1 MKKIILTL
9 MLFLSI
15 ATSAF
20 AIDVVPNAV
29 SLNCAN
35 TFGVYQVDHAIVIYD
50 KPDEKATIKQKIVW
64 TSENVIPKSLSLA
77 DLFVVYI
84 QKKDLALMA
93 VTDET
98 DDWVEV
104 IYNNRT
110 GEKGW
115 IKKDDPY
122 KFNTWVNFY
131 NMYGKKYGLVILNGA
146 PETVYSMYGTPEE
159 KQKVI
164 STINRP
170 ELINLNIIR
179 GNWMLVTVL
188 DSDQTPKTGYV
199 RWRSDD
205 GVKYLFPNLQN
216 NAQ

>member
-1 MKKIILTL
+1 

-20 AIDVVPNAV
+20 ALDVVPNTV
-29 SLNCAN
+29 SLNYTN
-35 TFGVYQVDHAIVIYD
+35 TFGIYQVDHAIAIYD

>member
-20 AIDVVPNAV
+20 ALDVVPNTV
-29 SLNCAN
+29 SLNYTN

>member
-1 MKKIILTL
+1 

-20 AIDVVPNAV
+20 ALDVVPNTV
-29 SLNCAN
+29 SLNYTN
-35 TFGVYQVDHAIVIYD
+35 TFGIYQVDHAIVIYD

>member
-1 MKKIILTL
+1 
-9 MLFLSI
+9 
-15 ATSAF
+15 
-20 AIDVVPNAV
+20 
-29 SLNCAN
+29 
-35 TFGVYQVDHAIVIYD
+35 
-50 KPDEKATIKQKIVW
+50 
-64 TSENVIPKSLSLA
+64 
-77 DLFVVYI
+77 
-84 QKKDLALMA
+84 
-93 VTDET
+93 
-98 DDWVEV
+98 
-104 IYNNRT
+104 
-110 GEKGW
+110 
-115 IKKDDPY
+115 
-122 KFNTWVNFY
+122 
-131 NMYGKKYGLVILNGA
+131 MYGKKYGLVILNGA

>member
-20 AIDVVPNAV
+20 ALDVVPNTV
-29 SLNCAN
+29 SLNYTN
-35 TFGVYQVDHAIVIYD
+35 TFGIYQVDHAIVIYD

>member
-20 AIDVVPNAV
+20 ALDVVPNTV
-29 SLNCAN
+29 SLNYTN
-35 TFGVYQVDHAIVIYD
+35 TFGVYQVDHAIVVYD

-64 TSENVIPKSLSLA
+64 TSENVIPKSLSLT

>member
-20 AIDVVPNAV
+20 ALDVVPNTV
-29 SLNCAN
+29 SLNYTN

-64 TSENVIPKSLSLA
+64 TSENVIPKSLSLT

>member
-20 AIDVVPNAV
+20 ALDVVPNTV
-29 SLNCAN
+29 SLNYTN

-115 IKKDDPY
+115 IKK
-122 KFNTWVNFY
+122 
-131 NMYGKKYGLVILNGA
+131 
-146 PETVYSMYGTPEE
+146 
-159 KQKVI
+159 
-164 STINRP
+164 R
-170 ELINLNIIR
+170 
-179 GNWMLVTVL
+179 
-188 DSDQTPKTGYV
+188 
-199 RWRSDD
+199 RS
-205 GVKYLFPNLQN
+205 LQI
-216 NAQ
+216 

>member
-20 AIDVVPNAV
+20 ALDVVPNTV
-29 SLNCAN
+29 SLNYTN
-35 TFGVYQVDHAIVIYD
+35 TFGIYQVDHAIVIYD

-64 TSENVIPKSLSLA
+64 TSENVIPKSLSLT